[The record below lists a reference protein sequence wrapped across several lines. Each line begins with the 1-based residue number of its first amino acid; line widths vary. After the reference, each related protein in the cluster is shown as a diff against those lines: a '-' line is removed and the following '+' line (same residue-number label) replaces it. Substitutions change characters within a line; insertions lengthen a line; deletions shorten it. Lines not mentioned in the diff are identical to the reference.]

1 MDQFKMALV
10 TWRRTANMSIG
21 THHFIIII
29 LILFFLW
36 FASGDC
42 NIGAMSAITLPLT
55 QAARVW
61 SRSCAHQ
68 SATNWAIS
76 LEEVSHSHST
86 KSFSLSACF
95 SWGENL
101 NDTYLQYKSY
111 IRIQGTKFMTTSWA
125 KYRRVTSQDRKLVE
139 THYLQLIVRILQL
152 TFNVVSTKC
161 FVCQNLYPRLQINL
175 DWWGTVFIF
184 FSLFIFVLSLLL
196 LLACFYCFFFF
207 FGLLF
212 CFPLRVLCK
221 SLLSKEKKIPQNCAD
236 DLWPAR

>member
-61 SRSCAHQ
+61 RRSCAHQ

-111 IRIQGTKFMTTSWA
+111 IWIQGTKFMTTSWA

-175 DWWGTVFIF
+175 DWWGTVLF
-184 FSLFIFVLSLLL
+184 FFPFYFCIVTPALACVLLL
-196 LLACFYCFFFF
+196 FFLFF
-207 FGLLF
+207 WFVVLF
-212 CFPLRVLCK
+212 SFTCPV
-221 SLLSKEKKIPQNCAD
+221 
-236 DLWPAR
+236 